1 MPQHLSP
8 HGSPPFSSHVGSPL
22 ELLVLDDILE
32 LLDDELILELVV
44 LDEVVLLELELE
56 LLEEHSSS

>member
-22 ELLVLDDILE
+22 ELLVLDDILKL
-32 LLDDELILELVV
+32 LLDDEEV
-44 LDEVVLLELELE
+44 LDELELE
-56 LLEEHSSS
+56 EDELELDELLEHSSS